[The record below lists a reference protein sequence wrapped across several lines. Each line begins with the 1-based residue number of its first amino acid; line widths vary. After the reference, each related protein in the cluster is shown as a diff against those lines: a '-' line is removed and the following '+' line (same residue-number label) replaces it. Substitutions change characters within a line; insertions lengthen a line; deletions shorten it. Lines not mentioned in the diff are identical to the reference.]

1 MEKFFLVFSIRSF
14 PRAQNKQADQLAK
27 AAVQNDSLPPD
38 VFFETLNQGSINCTE
53 EPAKF
58 VNAIINE
65 DWRATIMAYLR
76 GQFIPEDKKE
86 EKRMALRA
94 RNYRIIN
101 EDLYRGGGGLRA
113 FSQVHFVR

>member
-1 MEKFFLVFSIRSF
+1 MAKVA
-14 PRAQNKQADQLAK
+14 AQYDP
-27 AAVQNDSLPPD
+27 LPPD
-38 VFFETLNQGSINCTE
+38 VFFETLQQGSINYAE

-58 VNAIINE
+58 INTITNE

-76 GQFIPEDKKE
+76 RHFVPKDENE

-101 EDLYRGGGGLRA
+101 EDLYRGGFAHLY
-113 FSQVHFVR
+113 